1 MTVTGSHRSTEG
13 LHSSR
18 EKGPMPSRAHA
29 PMASRVEMTCR
40 AMWPDSSAR
49 APALAPPMCKC
60 APGMGWL
67 TVNAAVHVWPM
78 LVKSARARRSEA
90 VKSEAIRN
98 HVVVIDIIN
107 ELRLK
112 QSGTRE
118 IGQRNSWQT
127 GPVHYKSCFSG
138 CKAARR
144 QCRTGTKT
152 PGNTRKF
159 SDWYCYQ

>member
-13 LHSSR
+13 LQSSR
-18 EKGPMPSRAHA
+18 EKGPMPSRAQA

-78 LVKSARARRSEA
+78 LV
-90 VKSEAIRN
+90 V
-98 HVVVIDIIN
+98 
-107 ELRLK
+107 
-112 QSGTRE
+112 T
-118 IGQRNSWQT
+118 
-127 GPVHYKSCFSG
+127 
-138 CKAARR
+138 
-144 QCRTGTKT
+144 T
-152 PGNTRKF
+152 PGIETHARYPTLAWGAHGSTHAEAPMVKNVCKPMVQPSSPPKRA
-159 SDWYCYQ
+159 SLQVQNWEDERCW